1 MANIHPI
8 RPPSPEPIPLHGR
21 AMENLRY
28 IRETMERAGSFTAV
42 SGWGEVAIGL
52 TALGAAWLAHRQ
64 ATPEAWLGVWLAEAL
79 LAVAIGGGAMAWKA
93 RQMGT
98 QLLSQAGKKFIRS
111 LVPALSA
118 GAVLTVALVQTGSYW
133 LLPGVWLLLYGVAV
147 VTGGALSVRSVPAM
161 GAAFMVLGTV
171 ALLAPASW
179 AAPLLA
185 AGFGGVHIVFGALIA
200 RSHGG

>member
-1 MANIHPI
+1 MASIHPI
-8 RPPSPEPIPLHGR
+8 PPPSPEPIPLHGR

-42 SGWGEVAIGL
+42 SGWGEMVIGA
-52 TALGAAWLAHRQ
+52 TALGATWLAHRQ
-64 ATPEAWLGVWLAEAL
+64 ATPEAWLGVWLTEAL
-79 LAVAIGGGAMAWKA
+79 LAIAIGGGAMAWKA

-98 QLLSQAGKKFIRS
+98 QLLSQAGKKFLRS

-118 GAVLTVALVQTGSYW
+118 GAVLTVALARAGSYE

-161 GAAFMVLGTV
+161 GAAFMVLGSV
-171 ALLAPASW
+171 ALLTPASW

-185 AGFGGVHIVFGALIA
+185 AGFGGVHLVFGALIA